1 MVEETVII
9 GEVVPDIVAPNII
22 IPAAKK
28 PINDFCE
35 MVFVEGGSF
44 MMGSEE
50 YDDEK
55 PIHKVTLNSFYIGK
69 YPVTQKQWVEIMGN
83 NPSHFKGNDN
93 HPVEVV
99 SWNDTQEFI
108 KKLNQKTGQN
118 YRLPSEAEWEC
129 AARGGQKS
137 KGYKYTG
144 SNDIEEVAWCWEN
157 SNLKTHPV
165 GQKKSN
171 ELGIYDMSGNIW
183 EWCEDSWHDNYKNAP
198 NNNSAWV
205 DEKYNY
211 RVLRGGSCYCPSQ
224 YCRAANRNINAP
236 ANRYSNYGF
245 RLVLP

>member
-1 MVEETVII
+1 
-9 GEVVPDIVAPNII
+9 
-22 IPAAKK
+22 
-28 PINDFCE
+28 
-35 MVFVEGGSF
+35 

-50 YDDEK
+50 SNDEK
-55 PIHKVTLNSFYIGK
+55 PIHKVTLNSFHIGK

-118 YRLPSEAEWEC
+118 YRLPSEAEWEY
-129 AARGGQKS
+129 AARGGQQS
-137 KGYKYTG
+137 KGYKYAG
-144 SNDIEEVAWCWEN
+144 SNDIEEVAWYYEN
-157 SNLKTHPV
+157 SGEKKQVEYIEKKYLGLSKTKKTKIEITNRQTHPV
-165 GQKKSN
+165 GQKKPN

-183 EWCEDSWHDNYKNAP
+183 EWCEDTWHDNYKNAP

-205 DEKYNY
+205 DEKYAN
-211 RVLRGGSCYCPSQ
+211 RVLRCGSWRNYSE
-224 YCRAANRNINAP
+224 YCRTALRGYNSPTYR
-236 ANRYSNYGF
+236 SNYNGF